1 MVLLA
6 YDLAEL
12 NTEGVAKLLPERVID
27 MLLGC
32 AMALV
37 GTAAAL
43 PRQAV
48 AEIDSLAAETPA
60 REGAGRDKQE
70 AASGDDGSG

>member
-1 MVLLA
+1 MGTVG

-12 NTEGVAKLLPERVID
+12 DAEGIAKLLPERVID

-37 GTAAAL
+37 GTAVAFPRAAL
-43 PRQAV
+43 ADGTADDPKDRLAV
-48 AEIDSLAAETPA
+48 DH
-60 REGAGRDKQE
+60 
-70 AASGDDGSG
+70 DDGSN